1 MPVPPKKG
9 YRPFLIHWQLN
20 IPLMDQLVV
29 VGIAHNQSWRLKVGR
44 SKAMLKKGPSDDII
58 IPVNRDKTI

>member
-1 MPVPPKKG
+1 M
-9 YRPFLIHWQLN
+9 HWQLN

-29 VGIAHNQSWRLKVGR
+29 VGIAHNQWWRLKVGR